1 MRGLL
6 IDIDGVLVQSWR
18 PLEGAVGAF
27 NAIRA
32 AHPVKLV
39 TNTTSRT
46 RSWIA
51 RTLGDA
57 GFEVALDDVV
67 TAPVATAAY
76 LNDRYP
82 GARCLL
88 LTSGDTLEDLGGL
101 KIVDSDPDVVLLGG
115 AGPEFSYEALNTAFQ
130 AVHEGAVL
138 VAMQRNLY
146 WRTDAGLELDTGAF
160 LAGIEQA
167 AHLDAEVVGK
177 PSPGFFRSA
186 LTLLDLA
193 PEDAVMVGDDVEND
207 VLGAQRAGITGV
219 LVRTGKYTP
228 ETLRD
233 ASGTPDHVIDSFT
246 NLPDLLE
253 SLG

>member
-18 PLEGAVGAF
+18 PLEGAVDAF

-32 AHPVKLV
+32 KHPVKLV

-46 RSWIA
+46 RVWIA
-51 RTLGDA
+51 ATLGDA
-57 GFEVALDDVV
+57 GFDVTLDDVV

-101 KIVDSDPDVVLLGG
+101 KIVESDPDVVLLGG
-115 AGPEFSYEALNTAFQ
+115 AGPEFSYDALNAAFQ
-130 AVHEGAVL
+130 AVHDGAAL

-167 AHLDAEVVGK
+167 AHVDAEVVGK
-177 PSPGFFRSA
+177 PSPSFFRSA
-186 LTLLDLA
+186 LGLLDLA
-193 PEDAVMVGDDVEND
+193 PDDVVMVGDDVEND
-207 VLGAQRAGITGV
+207 VLGAQRVGLTGV
-219 LVRTGKYTP
+219 LVKTGKYTP

-233 ASGTPDHVIDSFT
+233 AGGTPDHVIDSFAD
-246 NLPDLLE
+246 LPELL
-253 SLG
+253 STFG